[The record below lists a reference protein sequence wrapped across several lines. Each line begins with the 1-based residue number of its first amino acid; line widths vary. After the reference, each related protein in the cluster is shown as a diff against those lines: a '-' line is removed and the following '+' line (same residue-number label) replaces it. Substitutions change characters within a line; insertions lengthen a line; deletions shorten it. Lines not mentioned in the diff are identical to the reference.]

1 MELPQLLQ
9 QYASMS
15 VSMHVRPCPNLFEN
29 CKELYVV
36 CTWIVVRPTQLLL
49 GTPQLLVLVRFL
61 PPALETQSQPCLHA
75 HD

>member
-36 CTWIVVRPTQLLL
+36 CTSGQTDTIATWDSR
-49 GTPQLLVLVRFL
+49 
-61 PPALETQSQPCLHA
+61 ETW
-75 HD
+75 